1 MPKSSGPSRI
11 PFRWKVLA
19 VLSVVLAVG
28 VAAPPGRRLAAALF
42 EPTVSLC
49 NALFRCV
56 GDGLRW
62 VQPGALSRRDELLES
77 RRAIQELQTRL
88 NSLEDLRRENQELR
102 RLASLPARQEWRAV
116 LAEVV
121 SRDPAR
127 WYDCLLVNRGSKDG
141 LVTGALVLV
150 DGYAFG
156 RIIRC
161 HAHTAEVV
169 TVLSRECRFG
179 VGLEGSD
186 VAGVLQGCGEEHPF
200 ADGTLGFQVEY
211 LPKDLVVTA
220 DQQVVTSGLGGMM
233 PPGIPVG
240 RILPDAPDGG
250 LVHHPDMARSMLHC
264 VPLAPMGTIHFV
276 CVMAPVN

>member
-1 MPKSSGPSRI
+1 MPKSSGTSR
-11 PFRWKVLA
+11 FSLRWGLLS
-19 VLSVVLAVG
+19 VLSVVLVVG
-28 VAAPPGRRLAAALF
+28 AATSTGRRLAAALF

-49 NALFRCV
+49 NAFFRIV

-62 VQPGALSRRDELLES
+62 VQPGELSRRDELLECQ
-77 RRAIQELQTRL
+77 RVIQELQARL
-88 NSLEDLRRENQELR
+88 DSQEDLRRENQELR

-156 RIIRC
+156 RVIRC
-161 HAHTAEVV
+161 YAHTAEVV

-186 VAGVLQGCGEEHPF
+186 VAGVLQGCGEDRPF

-211 LPKDLVVTA
+211 LPKGLVVTA
-220 DQQVVTSGLGGMM
+220 DQLVITSGLGGMM

-250 LVHHPDMARSMLHC
+250 LLHHPDMARSMLHC

-276 CVMAPVN
+276 CVMAPIN